1 MNYLIQSHAA
11 EVFKKN
17 LLLLDAA
24 GFGDYLILPVHDEVV
39 MDVPAD
45 SSADILREAELVM
58 NDDTTYSVPITWS
71 GEIMKTSWGAK
82 SD

>member
-1 MNYLIQSHAA
+1 
-11 EVFKKN
+11 
-17 LLLLDAA
+17 
-24 GFGDYLILPVHDEVV
+24 

-45 SSADILREAELVM
+45 SSADILHEAELVM